1 MASSSTTYTNGS
13 TSYGQRSNLKSRLT
27 SLDSEIAS
35 VERDIAKLQTLRHS
49 LLEEKTGVQRELEAS
64 MGRTLSARPPAGPGP
79 SNASARGKGKGKGI
93 DYMDEFEWG
102 QELLHRARKVFGI
115 KDFRF
120 CQKGVCNAN
129 MDGRDIVCVMP
140 TGGGKSLTYQLP
152 ALLTPGTTVV
162 ISPLVSLIA
171 DQIMHL
177 REAGVEAVML
187 TGATSKEESR
197 DIFTRL
203 GQKKQTKGRGAVRAV
218 DDGNSEQ
225 EEIKLCYVTPERIA
239 KSKTFMSLME
249 KMALDGRLARIV
261 IDEAHCVSS
270 LGHDFRPDY
279 KKLSI
284 LRQLFP
290 TVPILALSATCPPS
304 VLKDLLKILKM
315 RPVVDGNAATIDGTV
330 YFSSPLYRA
339 NLHYSVLPKPS
350 SQAAAIQA
358 MADYILA
365 HHARDSGIVYC
376 LSKKDTQTVADG
388 IREAS
393 GGKIKTGVYHADV
406 EDEVKE
412 GIHRKWRNGQVQ
424 VVCAT
429 IAFGL
434 GIDKG
439 DVRFVLHHSM
449 SKSIDGFYQESGRA
463 GRDGKDADCVLYYR
477 GQDAT
482 RLSSLICGEIEGQEK
497 LHEMLRFAQNL
508 TDCRKLLFA
517 RYFSSSSDL
526 STAAWEDPS
535 AGPGTSL
542 AKCGHCDNCTRSPST
557 IERRDVSVQS
567 WQLLRIV
574 EAVCREGG
582 RVTVGILSD
591 LARGLAGGAFNV
603 SSGGKK
609 RKRTEK
615 AELDLEDVAGGKV
628 GLSKD
633 DVETLTI
640 QLILDH
646 YLKEDFHQTAYAI
659 NVYLSPGS
667 QAPRLTRL
675 SKSAVASGSGPR
687 LECTF
692 MTAKRRGSTTKAATA
707 KSKQLSIK
715 DSEWIPKRKP
725 KASQPSQI
733 EGNEDYEAQL
743 DDEMDD
749 IEAADDF
756 GQQRQLSPAIF
767 DIPDSDE
774 TDVQEGDDW
783 QLDFRGSKRRP
794 SADKPASK
802 RMKTERESGR
812 HNVDTDADGITAV
825 WEDGQEVYVIS
836 P

>member
-1 MASSSTTYTNGS
+1 MASSSSTVHTTGS
-13 TSYGQRSNLKSRLT
+13 SSAYEQRGALKSRLT

-35 VERDIAKLQTLRHS
+35 VERDIGKLQTLRHS
-49 LLEEKTGVQRELEAS
+49 LLEEKAGVQREIEAG
-64 MGRTLSARPPAGPGP
+64 MGRTLSARPAAGPG
-79 SNASARGKGKGKGI
+79 NKGVRGKGKGAGI
-93 DYMDEFEWG
+93 DYGDAFEWSG
-102 QELLHRARKVFGI
+102 ELLHRARKVFGI

-187 TGATSKEESR
+187 TGATGKEESR
-197 DIFTRL
+197 DIFARL
-203 GQKKQTKGRGAVRAV
+203 GKKTGGKGRGAVRAL
-218 DDGNSEQ
+218 DEGPAQ

-304 VLKDLLKILKM
+304 VLKDLLKILKL
-315 RPVVDGNAATIDGTV
+315 RSVVDGNAATVDGTV

-358 MADYILA
+358 MADYILT
-365 HHARDSGIVYC
+365 HHPRDSGIVYC

-393 GGKIKTGVYHADV
+393 RGKVRTGVYHADV
-406 EDEVKE
+406 EDREKE
-412 GIHRKWRNGQVQ
+412 GIHRMWRTGQVQ

-535 AGPGTSL
+535 AGPASSL
-542 AKCGHCDNCTRSPST
+542 APCGHCDNCTRAPST
-557 IERRDVSVQS
+557 IARKDVSVQA

-574 EAVCREGG
+574 DAVCHEGG

-628 GLSKD
+628 ELSKD

-675 SKSAVASGSGPR
+675 SKTAVAAGSGPR

-692 MTAKRRGSTTKAATA
+692 MTAKKRSSVTKAANG
-707 KSKQLSIK
+707 KSKQTTLK
-715 DSEWIPKRKP
+715 DSEWIPKRNG
-725 KASQPSQI
+725 KASQPGQKVDD
-733 EGNEDYEAQL
+733 EDYQAEV
-743 DDEMDD
+743 DDDMDD
-749 IEAADDF
+749 IEVPDEFDK
-756 GQQRQLSPAIF
+756 QRQLSPTIF
-767 DIPDSDE
+767 DVPDSDE

-783 QLDFRGSKRRP
+783 QLDLRGSRRQP
-794 SADKPASK
+794 STDKPASK
-802 RMKTERESGR
+802 RLKTERSSGR
-812 HNVDTDADGITAV
+812 HKVDTDGDGLTAM